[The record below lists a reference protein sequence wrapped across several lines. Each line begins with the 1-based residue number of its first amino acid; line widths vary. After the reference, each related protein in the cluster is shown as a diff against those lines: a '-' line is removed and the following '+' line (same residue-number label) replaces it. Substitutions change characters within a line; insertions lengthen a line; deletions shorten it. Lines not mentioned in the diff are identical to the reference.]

1 VLSVRVPL
9 EAANPAAAEE
19 SVTAA
24 LSEWNLRPALA
35 RLWVRSAVG
44 YLPIPLAEL
53 VLEYDEAVGLVSCE
67 AWADGRR
74 VYGIDD
80 WVGTV

>member
-1 VLSVRVPL
+1 VPSVRVPL

-24 LSEWNLRPALA
+24 LA

-44 YLPIPLAEL
+44 HLPIPLAEL

-80 WVGTV
+80 WVGTA